1 MPPSVIL
8 TASDLAKTFAATE
21 IFSGVGF
28 QIAAREH
35 VALVG
40 VNGAGKSTVLKI
52 IAGVEHADEGSVTRA
67 AGLRVTYL
75 PQEARFESGLGLR
88 EETRTAFAP
97 ILKAAERMREIEAAM
112 ADAGNDELERLLA
125 EYDRLQ
131 TRFEA
136 ARGYDIEH
144 RVDEVLHGLGF
155 TDAQYD
161 EPVSRLSGG
170 QKTRVAL
177 AKALLAD
184 PDLLLLDEPT
194 NHLDLEM
201 LEWLETFLRGW
212 NGACLIVSHDR
223 YFLDR
228 VTTRTLDLAFGRL
241 EDYPAPYAR
250 YLDLRAERMERRRK
264 EYDEQQAYI
273 ARTEEFIRKYKAGQR
288 SREARGRQ
296 TRLERMERIERPQ
309 EHDALSL
316 KMGAAL
322 RSGRLALSTTPL
334 RVGYRDADGGTEI
347 LVETPSLEIE
357 RGDRVGLLGPNGSG
371 KTTLLRTLTGQLP
384 AIKGRFELGTNVKVG
399 YYAQTHEQLHRE
411 GTPLSVLQ
419 RAQSMSEEA
428 ARTFLGRFLFSDD
441 DVHKWVDTL
450 SGGERSRLALAVLL
464 LQQANF
470 LILDEPTNHLD
481 IQARETLEEMLRSF
495 DGTILFVS
503 HDRYFMDRIATRIW
517 SIEDRNLKTYLGNYT
532 DFQRQI
538 GRRSDGKDD
547 PSPVKNGK
555 VPTDAETTVTP
566 MPEHTPAGATEDNG
580 SERGA
585 ARASTRQAERARRT
599 LAQVE
604 REIAKLEGR
613 LNELSDA
620 LAIAS
625 IDADVEAVAR
635 LGGEYEKSQSELD
648 EVYARWEELTAQV
661 EPVGMGAG

>member
-8 TASDLAKTFAATE
+8 TASDLAKTFAAAE

-40 VNGAGKSTVLKI
+40 VNGAGKSTILKI
-52 IAGVEHADEGSVTRA
+52 IAGVEHANQGSVTRA
-67 AGLRVTYL
+67 TGLRVTYL

-88 EETRTAFAP
+88 EEARTAFAP
-97 ILKAAERMREIEAAM
+97 ILRAAERMRGIEAAM
-112 ADAGNDELERLLA
+112 AGAGNDELERLLV
-125 EYDRLQ
+125 EYDLLQ

-334 RVGYRDADGGTEI
+334 RAGYRDADGGIEI

-441 DVHKWVDTL
+441 DVHKGVDAL

-481 IQARETLEEMLRSF
+481 IQARETLEEMLRDF

-538 GRRSDGKDD
+538 GRRSDGKDN
-547 PSPVKNGK
+547 PSPVKNGNVSK
-555 VPTDAETTVTP
+555 DTEAITAP
-566 MPEHTPAGATEDNG
+566 MAKRTPAGDTGDNG
-580 SERGA
+580 SERGP
-585 ARASTRQAERARRT
+585 ARASARQAERARRT
-599 LAQVE
+599 LTQVE

-625 IDADVEAVAR
+625 IDADVDAVAR
-635 LGGEYEKSQSELD
+635 LGGEYERSQSELD
-648 EVYARWEELTAQV
+648 EVYARWEELTTQV
-661 EPVGMGAG
+661 EPVGAGTG